1 MREGDAG
8 DPGSTAKN
16 PPRPETGRPSQR
28 EGDGERVGQ
37 SSREA
42 GDGERKEDRAADVMI
57 PVGEIRDEIR
67 RLTGGK
73 AYPSRSTV
81 FRWMKSSKVQ
91 PYLKRR
97 KACGVVFVWQS
108 ELIAFLHSRQSLEVC
123 LEPPEES
130 VFAEWPEEVQ
140 QQDRQAALESL
151 GLADK
156 TEGQRS
162 QETGDRTEVVGWEDP
177 RLGDPRR
184 QSADACEVEGAVP

>member
-8 DPGSTAKN
+8 DSGLKAKN
-16 PPRPETGRPSQR
+16 PPRPETGRPSR
-28 EGDGERVGQ
+28 RAGDGERVGRRSQ
-37 SSREA
+37 RD
-42 GDGERKEDRAADVMI
+42 GDGERKDGRASDVMI

-81 FRWMKSSKVQ
+81 FRWIKSSKVQ

-140 QQDRQAALESL
+140 QQDRQAALEAL
-151 GLADK
+151 GLAGE

-162 QETGDRTEVVGWEDP
+162 QETGDRTQVVGWDDP

-184 QSADACEVEGAVP
+184 QSADAGEVEGAVS